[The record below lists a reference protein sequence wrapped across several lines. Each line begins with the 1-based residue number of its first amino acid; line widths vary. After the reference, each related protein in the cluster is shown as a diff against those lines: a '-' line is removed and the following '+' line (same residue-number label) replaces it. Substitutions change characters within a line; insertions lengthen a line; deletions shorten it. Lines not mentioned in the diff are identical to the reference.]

1 MSTVT
6 SAIQAPQ
13 GPVNPPPPEV
23 TNPNKP
29 GRKTNQLQYMQ
40 NVVVKTLWKHQFA
53 WPFYQPV
60 DAIKLN
66 LPDYHKIIK
75 NPMDMGTIK
84 KRLEHN
90 YYWSASECMQD
101 FNTMFTNCYIY
112 NKPTDDIVLMAQAL
126 EKIFLQKVAQMPQ
139 EEVELLPP
147 VPKGKGRK
155 PSAGTQS
162 AGAQQAVAVSSV
174 SPPAPF
180 QSVPPAVSQTPVI
193 AATPVPTIT
202 ANVPPVTAPP
212 AAAPPPPA
220 APIMPVVPPTP
231 PVVKK
236 KGVKRKADT
245 TTPTTSA
252 ITASRSESPTPLSD
266 PKQAKIIARRE
277 SGGRPIKPPKKDL
290 EDGEVPQ
297 HAGKKGKL
305 SEHLKYCDSILKEM
319 LSKKHAAYAWPFYKP
334 VDAEALELHDYHDI
348 IKHPMDLS
356 TVKKKMDSREYQD
369 AQGFAADIRLMF
381 SNCYKYNP
389 PDHEVVAMARKLQD
403 VFEMR
408 FAKMPDEPA
417 EAPPPPPPTA
427 PVVSKSTESS
437 HSSEESSS
445 DSDSSDS
452 EEERAT
458 RLAELQEQLKAVHE
472 QLAALSQA
480 PVNKPKKK
488 KEKKE
493 KEKKKKDKEKEK
505 EKHKVKTEEEKKPK
519 VAQPP
524 KQTQQKKAP
533 AKKANSTTTAN
544 RQPKKGGKQAS
555 ATYDSDE
562 EEEGLPM
569 TYDEK
574 RQLSLDINRLP
585 GEKLGRVV
593 HIIQSREPSLRDSN
607 PDEIEIDFETLKPTT
622 LRELERYVKS
632 CLQKKQRKP
641 FSAGGKKQAAKSK
654 EELAQEKK
662 KELEK
667 RLQDV
672 SGQLNNN
679 KKPAKKEKSGSTP
692 SGGPSRLSSSSSSES
707 GSSSSSGSSSDSSDS
722 E

>member
-6 SAIQAPQ
+6 SATPEAPAAI
-13 GPVNPPPPEV
+13 NPPPPEV
-23 TNPNKP
+23 TNPTKP

-53 WPFYQPV
+53 WPFYTPV
-60 DAIKLN
+60 DAIKLG
-66 LPDYHKIIK
+66 LPDYHTIIK

-84 KRLEHN
+84 KRLEN
-90 YYWSASECMQD
+90 VYYWSASECMQD

-126 EKIFLQKVAQMPQ
+126 EKIFLQKVALMPQ

-147 VPKGKGRK
+147 APKGKGRK
-155 PSAGTQS
+155 PAAPG
-162 AGAQQAVAVSSV
+162 QQDGAVSSG
-174 SPPAPF
+174 SPTSVFPAATSP
-180 QSVPPAVSQTPVI
+180 SPQTPVVSP
-193 AATPVPTIT
+193 APVPIIT
-202 ANVPPVTAPP
+202 PSLPAVQNTTTAVIPGMPPSQ
-212 AAAPPPPA
+212 
-220 APIMPVVPPTP
+220 PT
-231 PVVKK
+231 VKK

-252 ITASRSESPTPLSD
+252 ITASRSQSPTPISEG
-266 PKQAKIIARRE
+266 KQGKVASRRE
-277 SGGRPIKPPKKDL
+277 STGRPIKPPKKDI
-290 EDGEVPQ
+290 EDGELGL
-297 HAGKKGKL
+297 HGSKKGRL
-305 SEHLKYCDSILKEM
+305 SEQLKYCEVILKEM

-369 AQGFAADIRLMF
+369 AQSFAADVRLMF

-408 FAKMPDEPA
+408 FAKMPDEPVEVA
-417 EAPPPPPPTA
+417 GAGGVGGA
-427 PVVSKSTESS
+427 GVVSKSTVSSESS
-437 HSSEESSS
+437 GDSST
-445 DSDSSDS
+445 SDSSDS

-458 RLAELQEQLKAVHE
+458 RLAELQEQVGAEQCISLEHPIGSRQGIKNGCTKNNQLKAVHE

-480 PVNKPKKK
+480 PVSKPKKK

-493 KEKKKKDKEKEK
+493 KDKKKKEN
-505 EKHKVKTEEEKKPK
+505 KHNKAKPEEKAKPG
-519 VAQPP
+519 QPP
-524 KQTQQKKAP
+524 KPAQQKKGP
-533 AKKANSTTTAN
+533 ARKANSTVPGN
-544 RQPKKGGKQAS
+544 RQPKKGGRGPG
-555 ATYDSDE
+555 YESDE
-562 EEEGLPM
+562 EMSLPM

-607 PDEIEIDFETLKPTT
+607 PDEIEIDFETLKPST

-641 FSAGGKKQAAKSK
+641 PQKGGS
-654 EELAQEKK
+654 
-662 KELEK
+662 
-667 RLQDV
+667 
-672 SGQLNNN
+672 
-679 KKPAKKEKSGSTP
+679 
-692 SGGPSRLSSSSSSES
+692 GPSRLSGSSSSSDS
-707 GSSSSSGSSSDSSDS
+707 GSSSSSGSTSDSSDS
-722 E
+722 D